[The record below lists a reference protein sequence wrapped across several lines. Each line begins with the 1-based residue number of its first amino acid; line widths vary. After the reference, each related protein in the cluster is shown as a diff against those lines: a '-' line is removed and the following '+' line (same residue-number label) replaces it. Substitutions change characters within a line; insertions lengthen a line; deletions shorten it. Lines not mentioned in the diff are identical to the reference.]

1 MGAQQP
7 TRGFTTA
14 VLHSDREAGIEH
26 GALHKPL
33 HLSVAYGYRDAREL
47 AAVFQGRAK
56 GYAYGRQGNPTA
68 AALEA
73 KVTKMEDG
81 TATVT
86 FATGMAAI
94 GAVMLSLL
102 RQGDHVVA
110 SQFLFGNTVS
120 QLNTLAAFGAA
131 VSYVDATDAAAV
143 ERALTPATR
152 MVFVETIA
160 NPRTQV
166 ADLARIGALCA
177 ARGLIYIV
185 DNTMTSPW
193 LFRPKTVGASLVVN
207 ALTKYIGGHGNALAG
222 SVTDTGLFDWTRY
235 PNIADNYKGAAPALW
250 GLTQIRKK
258 GLRDWGGTLSAE
270 QAHHI
275 AVGAE
280 TLALRMERTCGNAQA
295 LAAFLATHAKVRS
308 VHYPGLSSHPQHA
321 LAKALFRAHGGL
333 LSFELRDGVDC
344 FDFLN
349 RLDVVVS
356 SSNLGDNR
364 TLCDPRRA
372 YDLLGDGAGAPGADG
387 HRRAADPG
395 VGRDRGSRRPDRR
408 FRAGAGRVAGTRTP
422 PARTSPAIASPGPA
436 SRGISVARVERQ
448 RNPGG
453 CNAGCS
459 DAAPTRVSL
468 ALNPGY
474 ERAYPP
480 FTISGARRPRRPRG
494 SRRGRTSPAA
504 PSARRRGRRRR
515 ARGGRVGACARV
527 SSGRRRA
534 RAAPRR
540 PRRD

>member
-1 MGAQQP
+1 MSAQKP

-14 VLHSDREAGIEH
+14 ILHSDRDAGIEH

-47 AAVFQGRAK
+47 AAVFQGKAQ

-73 KVTKMEDG
+73 KVTRMEAG
-81 TATVT
+81 VATVS

-102 RQGDHVVA
+102 RAGDHVVA

-120 QLNTLAAFGAA
+120 LFNTLAALGAT
-131 VSYVDATDAAAV
+131 VTYVDATDAAAV

-177 ARGLIYIV
+177 ARGVVYIV

-193 LFRPKTVGASLVVN
+193 LFRPKTVGASLVIN

-222 SVTDTGLFDWTRY
+222 SVTDTGLYDWTRY
-235 PNIADNYKGAAPALW
+235 PNIADNYKGAAPAMW

-280 TLALRMERTCGNAQA
+280 TLALRMERTCANAQA
-295 LAAFLATHAKVRS
+295 LAEFLAAQPQVRA
-308 VHYPGLSSHPQHA
+308 VHYPGLAAHPQHA
-321 LAKALFRAHGGL
+321 LAKTLFRASGGL
-333 LSFELRDGVDC
+333 LSFELGEGVDC

-349 RLDVVVS
+349 RLAIVVS

-364 TLCDPRRA
+364 TLAIPVAHTIFWEMGAARRA
-372 YDLLGDGAGAPGADG
+372 EMG
-387 HRRAADPG
+387 
-395 VGRDRGSRRPDRR
+395 
-408 FRAGAGRVAGTRTP
+408 
-422 PARTSPAIASPGPA
+422 IAEQL
-436 SRGISVARVERQ
+436 I
-448 RNPGG
+448 
-453 CNAGCS
+453 
-459 DAAPTRVSL
+459 RVSVGIEDRDDLIGDFAQAL
-468 ALNPGY
+468 A
-474 ERAYPP
+474 A
-480 FTISGARRPRRPRG
+480 
-494 SRRGRTSPAA
+494 
-504 PSARRRGRRRR
+504 
-515 ARGGRVGACARV
+515 
-527 SSGRRRA
+527 
-534 RAAPRR
+534 
-540 PRRD
+540 